1 MAWLL
6 SQTARAPGVA
16 ASSFVDDIAQLGERI
31 DAVGGSLD
39 FDQARFGTIESSL
52 ARNAAAT
59 LGLSESVTEISSTVE
74 GALAELEAL
83 KQEMGFI
90 RGSIDALQGSLT
102 GLDDD
107 YRSKIEMLAERLKR
121 RTGTEITFCDS
132 NCVDL

>member
-1 MAWLL
+1 M
-6 SQTARAPGVA
+6 A
-16 ASSFVDDIAQLGERI
+16 ASSFVDDIAQLEERI

-39 FDQARFGTIESSL
+39 FDQTRFGTIEASL
-52 ARNAAAT
+52 ASNAAAT
-59 LGLSESVTEISSTVE
+59 LGLSESVTGISSTVD
-74 GALAELEAL
+74 GAFAELEVL
-83 KQEMGFI
+83 RQEMGFM

-107 YRSKIEMLAERLKR
+107 YRTKIEMLAERLKQ